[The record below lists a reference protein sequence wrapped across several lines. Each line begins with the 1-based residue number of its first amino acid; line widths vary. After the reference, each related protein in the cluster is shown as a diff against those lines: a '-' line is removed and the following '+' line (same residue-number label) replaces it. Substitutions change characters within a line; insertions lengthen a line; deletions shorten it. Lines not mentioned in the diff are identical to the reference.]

1 MRYGFW
7 KFLEGLACVN
17 EKTNYHLRVV
27 IMMEI
32 ANGQFKF
39 ASIYVW
45 TSGWKTVLNAVYLS
59 KAPASRIYTVYTNVN
74 WSAIQIKANW
84 VILKFEFLECLRLRV
99 MALKEAEFGG
109 FKTQGYWNTADENE
123 VHPRR
128 DKLEKV
134 ESCSW
139 EEGR

>member
-17 EKTNYHLRVV
+17 EKTNYYLRVV

-59 KAPASRIYTVYTNVN
+59 NAPASRIYTVYT
-74 WSAIQIKANW
+74 
-84 VILKFEFLECLRLRV
+84 
-99 MALKEAEFGG
+99 M
-109 FKTQGYWNTADENE
+109 
-123 VHPRR
+123 
-128 DKLEKV
+128 
-134 ESCSW
+134 
-139 EEGR
+139 